1 MHQRGM
7 ATDVTTG
14 TLGVNTA
21 AIALIV
27 LEQGIGGDGL
37 ELIPIDEILYYL
49 YLTHGSALLVILD
62 HDGMKLIVE
71 HSSKT
76 CFDVVCSC

>member
-1 MHQRGM
+1 M
-7 ATDVTTG
+7 ATDVATG
-14 TLGVNTA
+14 TLGMEPT
-21 AIALIV
+21 AIALII
-27 LEQGIGGDGL
+27 LDQGIGGDGL
-37 ELIPIDEILYYL
+37 ELIPIDKILYYL

>member
-1 MHQRGM
+1 M

-14 TLGVNTA
+14 TLGMNTA
-21 AIALIV
+21 AISLIV

-71 HSSKT
+71 HPSKT

>member
-1 MHQRGM
+1 M
-7 ATDVTTG
+7 ATDVATG
-14 TLGVNTA
+14 TLGMEPT
-21 AIALIV
+21 AIALII
-27 LEQGIGGDGL
+27 LDQGVGGDGL
-37 ELIPIDEILYYL
+37 ELIPIDKILYYL
-49 YLTHGSALLVILD
+49 YLTHRSALLVILD

>member
-1 MHQRGM
+1 M
-7 ATDVTTG
+7 ATDVATG
-14 TLGVNTA
+14 TLGMEPT
-21 AIALIV
+21 AIALII
-27 LEQGIGGDGL
+27 LDQGVGGDGL
-37 ELIPIDEILYYL
+37 ELIPIDKILYYL

>member
-1 MHQRGM
+1 M

-14 TLGVNTA
+14 TLGVNTT

-37 ELIPIDEILYYL
+37 ELVPIDKILYYL
-49 YLTHGSALLVILD
+49 YLAHGSALLVILN
-62 HDGMKLIVE
+62 HDSMKFIVE

-76 CFDVVCSC
+76 CFDVVRSC

>member
-1 MHQRGM
+1 M
-7 ATDVTTG
+7 ATDVATG
-14 TLGVNTA
+14 TLGMNTA

-27 LEQGIGGDGL
+27 LEKGIGGDGL

-49 YLTHGSALLVILD
+49 YLAHGSALLVILD
-62 HDGMKLIVE
+62 HDSMKLIVE
-71 HSSKT
+71 RSSKT